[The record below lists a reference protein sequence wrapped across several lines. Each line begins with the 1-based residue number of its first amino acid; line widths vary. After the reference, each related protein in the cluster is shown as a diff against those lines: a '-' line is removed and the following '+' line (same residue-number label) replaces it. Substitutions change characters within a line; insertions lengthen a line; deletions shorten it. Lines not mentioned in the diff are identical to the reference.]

1 MKRHSYSLD
10 RGNEFKTWSISCPA
24 EMNAISSYKNIVATG
39 NQSNLMNNNNNDN
52 KFSNVY
58 TNNQTLNYQII
69 H

>member
-1 MKRHSYSLD
+1 
-10 RGNEFKTWSISCPA
+10 
-24 EMNAISSYKNIVATG
+24 MNAISSYKNIVATG